1 MTGRVDSAPASS
13 TLPMVA
19 AAGFAMQT
27 PTLSRGTADRSEDLR
42 APDRIAREWST
53 ARMLIMDPAGQVDL
67 SDATSLLTVPA
78 LSIGAEPPVGA
89 VLLGAVAG
97 VDQWAMRGEVTD
109 GGGLRQFG
117 SALSDTDAG
126 LLTSATAL
134 LTWHAAAPFC
144 PRCGLPT
151 TATAAGWS
159 RLCPNRHEEFPRTDP
174 AVIVLVHDGE
184 GSIVLARQPIW
195 PKGRVSVLAG
205 FVEAG
210 ESLEG
215 TVAREVLEEVGVRV
229 SDISY
234 LGSQPWPFPRSLMLG
249 FAARAEPGATLVP
262 RPGEIE
268 EAHWYDRAA
277 VQQMIA
283 AEDPA
288 DADNWATPMAV
299 AGETDGSSFQVVLPG
314 PVSIARRMIEGWAS
328 AG

>member
-1 MTGRVDSAPASS
+1 MPN
-13 TLPMVA
+13 
-19 AAGFAMQT
+19 
-27 PTLSRGTADRSEDLR
+27 
-42 APDRIAREWST
+42 
-53 ARMLIMDPAGQVDL
+53 
-67 SDATSLLTVPA
+67 
-78 LSIGAEPPVGA
+78 
-89 VLLGAVAG
+89 
-97 VDQWAMRGEVTD
+97 
-109 GGGLRQFG
+109 
-117 SALSDTDAG
+117 
-126 LLTSATAL
+126 
-134 LTWHAAAPFC
+134 
-144 PRCGLPT
+144 

-159 RLCPNRHEEFPRTDP
+159 RLCPNGHEDFPRTDA
-174 AVIVLVHDGE
+174 AVIVLVHDGAD
-184 GSIVLARQPIW
+184 SIVLARQPVW

-229 SDISY
+229 TDISY

-288 DADNWATPMAV
+288 DADNWATPTAV